1 MIFYGNDE
9 SGMNFY
15 DSDFSRFSLAEELY
29 NHNNDYECI
38 SPIDD
43 SPMFSLED
51 ILNNYNNNIEGGS
64 TNNSREKIDIPKIEE
79 KVNIKNELDNINTI
93 PQSSSNENKNRPNNS
108 QILTSKNNN
117 TINTPKVNIQA
128 SDNHLLSNK
137 TKRSGE
143 TLNESN
149 PYNKKQK
156 CGRKTEKERA
166 EVHDKFKDDNIIR
179 TIKVHVLQDAIRNLI
194 NVYLKKK
201 IKNKELFKL
210 LAKDIE
216 RLKKDENIKLMKLTL
231 KDIYR
236 NYQIGE
242 RYSYGKAKNNEM
254 LIDEIYARH
263 DLIELQKLLNLTFL
277 EFYEIYTNKVTGK
290 ELSEDL
296 CNKIKDIELLN
307 GTTFK
312 GIEEYIEGL
321 AAGEREKG
329 ISENDVNRYI
339 NEVKKFIGEYEEF
352 FKKKK
357 GRNTDK

>member
-1 MIFYGNDE
+1 MIVYDDDYDYDDEPSMEFFYL
-9 SGMNFY
+9 
-15 DSDFSRFSLAEELY
+15 DSNKY
-29 NHNNDYECI
+29 
-38 SPIDD
+38 
-43 SPMFSLED
+43 SLED
-51 ILNNYNNNIEGGS
+51 MLFNYNNNFEGGS
-64 TNNSREKIDIPKIEE
+64 TNNSREKIDIPQIEE
-79 KVNIKNELDNINTI
+79 KVNIQNELENINTI

-179 TIKVHVLQDAIRNLI
+179 KIKIHILQVKIRDLI
-194 NVYLKKK
+194 NDYLKKKK
-201 IKNKELFKL
+201 IKNKELCKL

-216 RLKKDENIKLMKLTL
+216 RLKKDENLKLMNSTL

-236 NYQIGE
+236 IYPIGE

-263 DLIELQKLLNLTFL
+263 DLIELQKLLNLKFL

-321 AAGEREKG
+321 AADEREKG

-339 NEVKKFIGEYEEF
+339 NEVKKNIGEYEEF

-357 GRNTDK
+357 GRNTNK

>member
-1 MIFYGNDE
+1 MIFFDDE

-15 DSDFSRFSLAEELY
+15 DSDFSRFSLAEELD
-29 NHNNDYECI
+29 NHNNDL
-38 SPIDD
+38 
-43 SPMFSLED
+43 FSLED
-51 ILNNYNNNIEGGS
+51 ILNNYNNNIEGGP

-179 TIKVHVLQDAIRNLI
+179 KIKIHTLQVKICLLI

-201 IKNKELFKL
+201 KIKNKELCKL

-216 RLKKDENIKLMKLTL
+216 RLKKDENLNLMNSTL

-236 NYQIGE
+236 IYPIGE

-254 LIDEIYARH
+254 LIDEI
-263 DLIELQKLLNLTFL
+263 
-277 EFYEIYTNKVTGK
+277 
-290 ELSEDL
+290 
-296 CNKIKDIELLN
+296 
-307 GTTFK
+307 
-312 GIEEYIEGL
+312 
-321 AAGEREKG
+321 
-329 ISENDVNRYI
+329 
-339 NEVKKFIGEYEEF
+339 
-352 FKKKK
+352 
-357 GRNTDK
+357 

>member
-1 MIFYGNDE
+1 MIFFEHDE

-29 NHNNDYECI
+29 NHNYDL
-38 SPIDD
+38 
-43 SPMFSLED
+43 FSLED
-51 ILNNYNNNIEGGS
+51 FQNNYNNNIEGGS

-79 KVNIKNELDNINTI
+79 KVNIENELDNINTI

-179 TIKVHVLQDAIRNLI
+179 KIKVHVLQDAIRNLI

-210 LAKDIE
+210 LAKVIY
-216 RLKKDENIKLMKLTL
+216 RLKKDENLEFMDSTL

-236 NYQIGE
+236 NYPIGE
-242 RYSYGKAKNNEM
+242 NYSYGKAKNNEM
-254 LIDEIYARH
+254 LIDEIYARN

-296 CNKIKDIELLN
+296 CNKIKDIKLLN

-339 NEVKKFIGEYEEF
+339 NEVKKNIGEYEEF

>member
-1 MIFYGNDE
+1 MIFFDHDE

-15 DSDFSRFSLAEELY
+15 VSDFNRFSLAEEFY
-29 NHNNDYECI
+29 NYDNL
-38 SPIDD
+38 
-43 SPMFSLED
+43 FSLED
-51 ILNNYNNNIEGGS
+51 IPNNYNNNIEGGS
-64 TNNSREKIDIPKIEE
+64 TNNSREKIDIPQIEE
-79 KVNIKNELDNINTI
+79 KVNIENELDNINTI

-117 TINTPKVNIQA
+117 TINTPKENIQA

-179 TIKVHVLQDAIRNLI
+179 KIKIHILQVKIRDLI

-216 RLKKDENIKLMKLTL
+216 RLKKDENLKLMSSTL

-236 NYQIGE
+236 NYPIGE

-254 LIDEIYARH
+254 LIDEIYARN

-307 GTTFK
+307 GTTFI

-339 NEVKKFIGEYEEF
+339 NEVKKNIGEYEEF

-357 GRNTDK
+357 GRNTNK

>member
-1 MIFYGNDE
+1 MIFFDHDE

-15 DSDFSRFSLAEELY
+15 DSDFSRFSLAEELH
-29 NHNNDYECI
+29 NHNNDL
-38 SPIDD
+38 
-43 SPMFSLED
+43 FSLED
-51 ILNNYNNNIEGGS
+51 IVNNYINNFEGGS

-79 KVNIKNELDNINTI
+79 KVNIENELDNINTI

-166 EVHDKFKDDNIIR
+166 EVHDKFKADNIIR
-179 TIKVHVLQDAIRNLI
+179 KIKVHVLQDAIRNLI

-201 IKNKELFKL
+201 IKNKELCKL

-216 RLKKDENIKLMKLTL
+216 RLKKDENLKLMNLTL

-236 NYQIGE
+236 IYPIGE
-242 RYSYGKAKNNEM
+242 NYSYGKAKNNEM
-254 LIDEIYARH
+254 LIDEIYAKN

-339 NEVKKFIGEYEEF
+339 NEVKKNIGEYEEF

>member
-1 MIFYGNDE
+1 MIFFEHDE

-29 NHNNDYECI
+29 NHNNDL
-38 SPIDD
+38 
-43 SPMFSLED
+43 FSLED
-51 ILNNYNNNIEGGS
+51 IQNNYNNNIEGGS

-93 PQSSSNENKNRPNNS
+93 PQSSSNENKNLPNNS
-108 QILTSKNNN
+108 QILTSKNSN
-117 TINTPKVNIQA
+117 TINTPKENIQA

-179 TIKVHVLQDAIRNLI
+179 KIKVHVLQDAIRNLI

-201 IKNKELFKL
+201 KIKNKELCKL

-216 RLKKDENIKLMKLTL
+216 RLKKDENLKLMNSTL

-236 NYQIGE
+236 NYPIGE

-254 LIDEIYARH
+254 LIDEIYARN

-307 GTTFK
+307 GAAFI
-312 GIEEYIEGL
+312 GIEEYVEYL
-321 AAGEREKG
+321 AAEERKKG

-339 NEVKKFIGEYEEF
+339 NEVKKCIGEYEEF

-357 GRNTDK
+357 GRNTNK